1 MIDESIDPG
10 GLQNRRIGD
19 EVRDS
24 IFHDELM
31 EDSQMIM
38 EKTNS
43 LKENRN
49 IKSTEDMC
57 VDKMDSERSGNSQVG
72 DINSQQRF
80 TKPTSYSDAFVNS
93 DLKWEKCFQE
103 WGLKE
108 LDIEMDG
115 SNTYMTGVVDAVD
128 GIQSISLDIET
139 QKCIV
144 QPWKRC
150 LIGKVVGKTVGFKFI
165 SYKVSELW
173 KPTCKIQILDLGNNF
188 FLFKFDCPDDYRFAL
203 LEGPW
208 FIGGHHLSMRGWTPN
223 FKSSNASVNTSV
235 VWARLPELPLEYFDK
250 SVLEKVGEKIG
261 RLIKVDN
268 TTELVLRGKYA
279 RVCVEIATDKPL
291 VPLVR
296 MGSVFHKVEYEGL
309 NMISFQCGKMTHK
322 KENFPVNV

>member
-1 MIDESIDPG
+1 MTNTHQTMIDESIDPG

-173 KPTCKIQILDLGNNF
+173 KPTYQVVNVEASF
-188 FLFKFDCPDDYRFAL
+188 
-203 LEGPW
+203 GPW
-208 FIGGHHLSMRGWTPN
+208 MMVDKRNNKVRGGGVSMAAP
-223 FKSSNASVNTSV
+223 
-235 VWARLPELPLEYFDK
+235 
-250 SVLEKVGEKIG
+250 
-261 RLIKVDN
+261 
-268 TTELVLRGKYA
+268 
-279 RVCVEIATDKPL
+279 
-291 VPLVR
+291 
-296 MGSVFHKVEYEGL
+296 
-309 NMISFQCGKMTHK
+309 
-322 KENFPVNV
+322 KENNKRDVDKNVEPSGGPKKYYKW